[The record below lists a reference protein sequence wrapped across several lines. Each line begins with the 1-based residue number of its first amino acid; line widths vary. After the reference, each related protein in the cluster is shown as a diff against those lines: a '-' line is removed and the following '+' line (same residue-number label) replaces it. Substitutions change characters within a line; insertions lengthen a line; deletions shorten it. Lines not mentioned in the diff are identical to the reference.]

1 MTAGPEQALPPLSQ
15 RDISRLVHSATQ
27 ADQVVS
33 YRVVRTGEQ
42 LSLIP
47 VASFPDNTAIT
58 AHQVA
63 IQPSSTLGKF
73 LDGGT
78 GIHELIDP
86 LLLASAKDVKLQDAL
101 RSFRQGVLLSLPRP
115 TDSGCVLVLYRN
127 DKTVPLS
134 ALAAVRDILF
144 RMDCG
149 QKQLGKELDQAEN
162 ITKED
167 LEDLQK
173 RLVEVER
180 VNRGQLEFIA
190 GLGHEL
196 KTPLNSIIG
205 FGSLLEKQVLDEELA
220 EEVDMIMVSANKLLE
235 LIEDLID
242 SYKAAAGKL
251 MLHRSMDDLNTVLA
265 GSIETAR
272 VIADEKGIT
281 VRSYLASQVPKF
293 PFDKKRIQQVMN
305 NLLGNA
311 LKFVPSGGEIIVRSM
326 LQGDFARIT
335 VTDTGEGIPAN
346 MIETIFQRFRQLEG
360 AEERDHHSAG
370 MGLALCKDFVEMHGG
385 RIKVSSDVGRGSVFE
400 FTLPVN
406 VSVDE

>member
-1 MTAGPEQALPPLSQ
+1 MSASPDQILPPLSQ
-15 RDISRLVHSATQ
+15 RDLSRLIQSVAQ
-27 ADQVVS
+27 ADQVVF
-33 YRVVRTGEQ
+33 YQGMRVGEQ
-42 LSLIP
+42 FNLIAA
-47 VASFPDNTAIT
+47 ASFPDNPAIT

-63 IQPSSTLGKF
+63 VQPGSALGRF
-73 LDGGT
+73 MASAAGV
-78 GIHELIDP
+78 HELIDP

-101 RSFRQGVLLSLPRP
+101 RAFRHGVLLCLPAPDGNRN
-115 TDSGCVLVLYRN
+115 CVLLLYKGDQKTQLTVLSS
-127 DKTVPLS
+127 L
-134 ALAAVRDILF
+134 RDILV
-144 RMDCG
+144 RVDSG
-149 QKQLGKELDQAEN
+149 QKQVVKDAAPAPGDNMEELK
-162 ITKED
+162 T
-167 LEDLQK
+167 
-173 RLVEVER
+173 RLAEVER

-205 FGSLLEKQVLDEELA
+205 FGSLLEKQILDEELA

-251 MLHRSMDDLNTVLA
+251 MLHRATDDLNSVLA
-265 GSIETAR
+265 GSIEGAR

-293 PFDKKRIQQVMN
+293 AFDTKRVQQVMN

-326 LQGDFARIT
+326 MQGDFARVT
-335 VTDTGEGIPAN
+335 VTDTGHGIPAN
-346 MIETIFQRFRQLEG
+346 MIETIFQRFKQLEG

-370 MGLALCKDFVEMHGG
+370 MGLALCKDFIEMHGG

-400 FTLPVN
+400 FTLPTN
-406 VSVDE
+406 VPADS